1 MFGNTIDIRGG
12 SNICTTTHTHTP
24 QVRWPHTVSN
34 RIDQDALPAE
44 LLSAFNKEGRK
55 GQTNIVNNIV
65 KRTKTGEM
73 AMNLQN
79 SYIQEPSQS

>member
-1 MFGNTIDIRGG
+1 
-12 SNICTTTHTHTP
+12 
-24 QVRWPHTVSN
+24 
-34 RIDQDALPAE
+34 LPTE
-44 LLSAFNKEGRK
+44 LLSAFNKERRK

-73 AMNLQN
+73 VMNLQN

>member
-1 MFGNTIDIRGG
+1 
-12 SNICTTTHTHTP
+12 
-24 QVRWPHTVSN
+24 
-34 RIDQDALPAE
+34 LPTE
-44 LLSAFNKEGRK
+44 LISAFNKEGRK